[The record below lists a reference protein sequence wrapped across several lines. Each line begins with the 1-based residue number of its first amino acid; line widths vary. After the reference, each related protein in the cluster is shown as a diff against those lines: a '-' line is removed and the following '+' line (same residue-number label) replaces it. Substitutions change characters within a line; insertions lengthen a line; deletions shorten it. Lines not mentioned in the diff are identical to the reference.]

1 MLKMPVAQKILLSIW
16 FYYNSQFNFMKRS
29 FFIKLLIL
37 LGFFDCFWGV
47 AKLRKNDAKK
57 ILLSHW
63 FYWVN
68 IEGLQSEG
76 NFEGGKGL
84 GEAEES
90 KPASTFRVKKK
101 KRSAKITLA
110 FARAGK
116 MLMNTYIYNIIY
128 NII

>member
-1 MLKMPVAQKILLSIW
+1 MLKMLGTWKILLSIW

-47 AKLRKNDAKK
+47 AKLRKNAAKK
-57 ILLSHW
+57 ILLSYW

-76 NFEGGKGL
+76 NFEGGG
-84 GEAEES
+84 A
-90 KPASTFRVKKK
+90 RVRGRRGRRNRLNTQNQKKK
-101 KRSAKITLA
+101 NGQQKPPSVLHEVAKC
-110 FARAGK
+110 
-116 MLMNTYIYNIIY
+116 
-128 NII
+128 

>member
-1 MLKMPVAQKILLSIW
+1 MLKMPAAKKILLSIW

-47 AKLRKNDAKK
+47 AKLRKNAAKK
-57 ILLSHW
+57 ILLSYW

-76 NFEGGKGL
+76 NFEGG
-84 GEAEES
+84 GEGGEGGRRNRIN
-90 KPASTFRVKKK
+90 TGNQKKK
-101 KRSAKITLA
+101 NGPQKPPSCKHKMAKC
-110 FARAGK
+110 
-116 MLMNTYIYNIIY
+116 
-128 NII
+128 